1 MNNFEWTQLL
11 NPEFYITLS
20 VGGIQIGLYVVLF
33 IVFAE
38 TGLFAG
44 FFLPGDSLLFLS
56 GIYSRDLVES
66 LFVVESDFVNVTFLS
81 TMVAIAGILGNMV
94 GYWFG
99 AKSGYYLL
107 KKEDTFWFKKK
118 YLLQSKD
125 FFEKYGGK
133 AIIYARFL
141 PIFRTFAPI
150 VAGIVSMDKKKFMF
164 FNILSSF
171 MWAFLLIFAGHYLYD
186 YCIQELDFDLK
197 EHIELIVIG
206 IIFISTFPVLINLF
220 VKTPEGKKKLS
231 IGFLVICVIILISL
245 FSFHFIPS
253 RMMIFPKE
261 HLTLKKTILT
271 DESLNKLIDDYNNSN
286 VFDQMIMRNDPL
298 VKKLLEKGVI
308 KPINNRSQ

>member
-1 MNNFEWTQLL
+1 MSDFDWTQLI
-11 NPEFYITLS
+11 NPEFYIKFS
-20 VGGIQIGLYVVLF
+20 VGGIEIGLLIVLF

-56 GIYSRDLVES
+56 GIYSRELIEN
-66 LFVVESDFVNVTFLS
+66 VVSIPSDFINVFLLALL
-81 TMVAIAGILGNMV
+81 VAISGIFGNMT

-99 AKSGYYLL
+99 AKSGYYLF

-164 FNILSSF
+164 YNILSSF
-171 MWAFLLIFAGHYLYD
+171 LWSFILIFAGHYLYGVF
-186 YCIQELDFDLK
+186 LDFGIDLK
-197 EHIELIVIG
+197 HYIEYIIV
-206 IIFISTFPVLINLF
+206 
-220 VKTPEGKKKLS
+220 
-231 IGFLVICVIILISL
+231 VIILITTVPVFIKL
-245 FSFHFIPS
+245 F
-253 RMMIFPKE
+253 
-261 HLTLKKTILT
+261 KKSPVDKI
-271 DESLNKLIDDYNNSN
+271 
-286 VFDQMIMRNDPL
+286 
-298 VKKLLEKGVI
+298 
-308 KPINNRSQ
+308 